1 MDHASQRSGVLL
13 CSKGVAGPSSLPT
26 TMWLSALMGKE
37 ITCVLALMHL
47 LEECR
52 IAAFYRLLINDMHV
66 KGWLSEPPF
75 L

>member
-1 MDHASQRSGVLL
+1 MDHAIQRPGAHL
-13 CSKGVAGPSSLPT
+13 CSKGVAGPSTLPT

-37 ITCVLALMHL
+37 INCVLAQMHL
-47 LEECR
+47 LEECG
-52 IAAFYRLLINDMHV
+52 IGAFYRLQINDIRV